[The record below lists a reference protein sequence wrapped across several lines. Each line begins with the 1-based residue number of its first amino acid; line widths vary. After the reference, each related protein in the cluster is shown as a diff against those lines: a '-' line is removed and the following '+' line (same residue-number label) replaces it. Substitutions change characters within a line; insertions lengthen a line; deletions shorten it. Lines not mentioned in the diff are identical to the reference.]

1 MMCASPA
8 HRIEVVETGFDTQFA
23 ALKTAVDPKEGDADV
38 TDAIAALLATVDTG
52 LAARAARDVTEAF
65 SVLLTAV
72 KAELDVK
79 KNDVRAAPGTRTPGR
94 PPAPRPPLRST
105 AGEGLPGRP
114 AHRVLRLHR
123 HRHDRLRHHH
133 RADPARQPRRG
144 PPAVPLRRRHPP
156 LPGPRVCCGP
166 GPVGAQKG

>member
-1 MMCASPA
+1 MCASPA
-8 HRIEVVETGFDTQFA
+8 HRIEVVETGFDAQFA
-23 ALKTAVDPKEGDADV
+23 ALKTAVDTMEGDAV
-38 TDAIAALLATVDTG
+38 TDAIAVLLATVDTG
-52 LAARAARDVTEAF
+52 LAARDDLDVTEAF

-79 KNDVRAAPGTRTPGR
+79 KNDVRAAPGTRTSGR
-94 PPAPRPPLRST
+94 PPGPRPPPSA

-114 AHRVLRLHR
+114 GHRVLRLHR

-133 RADPARQPRRG
+133 RADPARQPRCG

-166 GPVGAQKG
+166 GPVGARKG